1 MPKIQNLDE
10 AAAAILD
17 AQQAKRRLEV
27 RGLGTK
33 IRLGN
38 QPDYDDCLDVSA
50 MQGIVDYQPEELV
63 LTVRAGTALAEIEA
77 ELAQAN
83 HCLLY
88 TSPSPRDRG

>member
-17 AQQAKRRLEV
+17 AQQVKRRLEV

-33 IRLGN
+33 TQLGN

-50 MQGIVDYQPEELV
+50 MQGIVDYQPE
-63 LTVRAGTALAEIEA
+63 
-77 ELAQAN
+77 
-83 HCLLY
+83 
-88 TSPSPRDRG
+88 